1 MLNADFKTHL
11 ESTLNT
17 TLTEIRP
24 LSGGDIN
31 DVYLLKTEEKHF
43 VIKVNDAKRYP
54 NMFDLEAKGLQEL
67 RQAESF
73 QIPKVIQV
81 GNFGTNSFLI
91 LEYIDAKPKH
101 PKFAEIF
108 GNSLVKMHQATAPFG
123 FAEDNYIG
131 SLPQYNTQ
139 KPDAA
144 SFYIEQ
150 RLLPQFEMASRQG
163 YSFKNLN
170 RFFNTITDLIPLEP
184 ASLIHGDLWGG
195 NYIINEQGF
204 PALIDPATCYAP
216 REMDLAMMQLFGG
229 FEAEIFNV
237 YNEAFPLAEGWQSRI
252 KLWQLYYILVHVN
265 LFGGH
270 YYNTAKSILKTYR

>member
-11 ESTLNT
+11 ESILNT

-43 VIKVNDAKRYP
+43 VIKLNDAKRYP
-54 NMFDLEAKGLQEL
+54 SMFDLEAKGLQEL
-67 RQAESF
+67 RRAESF
-73 QIPKVIQV
+73 QIPEVIHI
-81 GNFGTNSFLI
+81 GNFNTDSFLI
-91 LEYIDAKPKH
+91 LEYINAKPKH

-108 GNSLVKMHQATAPFG
+108 GNSLAKMHQATAPFG

-150 RLLPQFEMASRQG
+150 RLLPQFEMASNQG
-163 YSFKNLN
+163 YSFKNLD

-184 ASLIHGDLWGG
+184 ASLIHGDL
-195 NYIINEQGF
+195 
-204 PALIDPATCYAP
+204 
-216 REMDLAMMQLFGG
+216 
-229 FEAEIFNV
+229 
-237 YNEAFPLAEGWQSRI
+237 
-252 KLWQLYYILVHVN
+252 
-265 LFGGH
+265 
-270 YYNTAKSILKTYR
+270 